1 MLQEPTSD
9 FPFENLKLGPPNG
22 LQGGSYF
29 TKLLLNDQNL
39 YLQIP
44 KCLTKQGVVVTEK
57 KKYCDLMFSRDATD
71 VIAWFENIERKAQ
84 QLMFEKKNTWFHD
97 DLEFSDIENAFTS
110 PIRSYKSGNYYLV
123 RCTVPKVISPETI
136 SCYNENEEPVSL
148 DELNESGVQLIPI
161 IEIQGIKFSSKNFQI
176 EIGLRQIMVI
186 KKKELFNKCLIKVE
200 KKKEESFFS
209 DVKFP
214 NGHNEEE
221 PTEESIEK
229 AVEEPNEEPKEQNV
243 EVPNEEPNEQVVE
256 VPNEEPNEQV
266 VEQSVEEPN
275 EQPNEEPNEQPI
287 EQPNEQK
294 VEQTNEEPN
303 EQLNEIKLE
312 VVEETGLNEINIDN
326 INVNSEESLKLK
338 NPNEVFYEMWKQAR
352 QKAKEAKREALEAYL
367 QAKQIKEQY
376 NLDVLDSESE
386 SEIESDDLIEDEHEV
401 GVLA

>member
-9 FPFENLKLGPPNG
+9 FPFEELKLGPPNG

-29 TKLLLNDQNL
+29 TKLLLNEQNL

-57 KKYCDLMFSRDATD
+57 KKYCDLMFSRDASD

-148 DELNESGVQLIPI
+148 DELNESDVQLIPI

-176 EIGLRQIMVI
+176 EIGLRQIMMI
-186 KKKELFNKCLIKVE
+186 KKKEIFNKCLIKVE
-200 KKKEESFFS
+200 KKKEESIFS

-221 PTEESIEK
+221 PTEESIEQ
-229 AVEEPNEEPKEQNV
+229 AL
-243 EVPNEEPNEQVVE
+243 EEPNEQVVE
-256 VPNEEPNEQV
+256 EPNEEPNEQA
-266 VEQSVEEPN
+266 VEEPN
-275 EQPNEEPNEQPI
+275 EQSNEQS
-287 EQPNEQK
+287 
-294 VEQTNEEPN
+294 N

-401 GVLA
+401 EVLA